1 MLGDFSG
8 DSVITNTSVALN
20 GKDEFGN
27 TNRINAEIN
36 LNSREKSGMMVEL
49 RDCWATPNSDPYNN
63 ERVVLIRKGCPVNES
78 FSEETLNVMIHN
90 SGTVGNL
97 FYNSYRSLF
106 LHGLINLST
115 EKS

>member
-1 MLGDFSG
+1 MLGDFAG

-20 GKDEFGN
+20 GKDELGN

-49 RDCWATPNSDPYNN
+49 RDCWATPNNDPYNN
-63 ERVVLIRKGCPVNES
+63 ERIVLIRRGCPVNES
-78 FSEETLNVMIHN
+78 FSGETLNVMIHN

-97 FYNSYRSLF
+97 FYISSCIELCEF
-106 LHGLINLST
+106 
-115 EKS
+115 